1 MPPSLSRVYLGWMV
15 TITLARKMV
24 RTPGVKPG
32 ACTNYL
38 TLSNGLSDMRLRSV
52 LTVYL
57 SCIFACLFG
66 CGGDKLDLV
75 PVKGTVLLDG
85 KPITKIGQGGVSF
98 FADASKGNQTQ
109 HIPTGAIDA
118 DGNYELQTGGQNGA
132 PLGTYK
138 VLVNVFQNT
147 PDEGPVTPRMLLHPK
162 YYDLTK
168 TDISV
173 EVVAKSSPGQYDL
186 KVIKK

>member
-1 MPPSLSRVYLGWMV
+1 MPPSASREIV
-15 TITLARKMV
+15 TI
-24 RTPGVKPG
+24 
-32 ACTNYL
+32 
-38 TLSNGLSDMRLRSV
+38 NGISDMRLRTDLAV
-52 LTVYL
+52 FL
-57 SCIFACLFG
+57 SCIVACLFG

-75 PVKGTVLLDG
+75 PVKGIVLLDG

-118 DGNYELQTGGQNGA
+118 EGNYELVTGGQNGA

-147 PDEGPVTPRMLLHPK
+147 PDEGPVTPRFLLHPK

-168 TDISV
+168 TDLTI
-173 EVVAKSSPGQYDL
+173 EVVPKSSTGQYDL

>member
-1 MPPSLSRVYLGWMV
+1 
-15 TITLARKMV
+15 
-24 RTPGVKPG
+24 
-32 ACTNYL
+32 
-38 TLSNGLSDMRLRSV
+38 MRLRSV
-52 LTVYL
+52 LTVYV

-118 DGNYELQTGGQNGA
+118 EGNYELVTGGQNGA

-147 PDEGPVTPRMLLHPK
+147 PDEGPVTPRMLLHSK

-168 TDISV
+168 TDLAI